1 MRAGTPFKYIRICM
15 YNVLHMHC
23 FSMVYKSHMSLNSDL
38 ALKATGACILDVL
51 WGQPIKLIQVVSTS
65 EFHEY

>member
-1 MRAGTPFKYIRICM
+1 MYVHIYYLMMEEPGFQRNQYFPKKRQDKYEVIRVCIS
-15 YNVLHMHC
+15 YP
-23 FSMVYKSHMSLNSDL
+23 SLI
-38 ALKATGACILDVL
+38 ACILDVL